1 MPTPPTFV
9 TEYETDWSATTTPK
23 TISVTVSA
31 GDTLAI
37 FGMTGDA
44 AFTLA
49 TPTGG
54 GLTYLLKQSVVVA
67 SYGTVYIW
75 TTTSGSSQTF
85 TLSISESGGSALWAY
100 NALRFSGSSGIGA
113 SNKTN
118 VNGGAPSLGLTT
130 TGDNSAIV
138 VANVDWNAAD
148 GTTRTWRTAN
158 TAATEVTYFRDAAN
172 YTVYGAY
179 HADSGAA
186 GSKTVGLSAPS
197 GQKYSIAA
205 VEILGSSTTSTPPP
219 PIFPSQYGGFH

>member
-37 FGMTGDA
+37 FGMTGDG

-54 GLTYLLKQSVVVA
+54 GLTYTLQQSVVV
-67 SYGTVYIW
+67 SSFGTVYLW
-75 TTTSGSSQTF
+75 TAPAASGQTF
-85 TLSISESGGSALWAY
+85 TMSITESGGSALWAY
-100 NALRFSGSSGIGA
+100 NCLRFSGSAGIGA

-118 VNGGAPSLGLTT
+118 VTSGAPSLGLTT
-130 TGDNSAIV
+130 TGANSAIV

-148 GTTRTWRTAN
+148 GTSRTWRTAN
-158 TAATEVTYFRDAAN
+158 TAATEQTYFRDAAN

-186 GSKTVGLSAPS
+186 GAKTVGLSAPT

-205 VEILGSSTTSTPPP
+205 VEILGSSSTPASP
-219 PIFPSQYGGFH
+219 PIYQTSQYGGFH